1 MKKIIFLIFGCL
13 MAISTGLHAQ
23 NNTGKIFLEH
33 GGSITQVFNNS
44 GMQKAIDAAS
54 AGDVIYLSKGEF
66 NGGFTINKSI
76 SIVGSGADATNYN
89 DRTRFNWAG
98 NGVTIGSEENNNSL
112 SLEISIKG
120 VYFDNSVYLRSGV
133 ANITITKCYFQ
144 NGLST
149 NSGYSVKK
157 IILDRSRFNGIDMYS
172 QIEDLTAKNCKFYR
186 ISGQGGTTTA
196 SCKFVNCNIYTVETN
211 TKAMIVN
218 SIVNQVGNGTTDY
231 LNTNTILVNTLYHS
245 MNGYDPMEKAS
256 QQDCY
261 STTETLITNN
271 NDYECAM
278 TKDQLQ
284 AAGYL
289 GVDGTVVGIEGGV
302 NPYSLTLHAPSVT
315 SKGANVD
322 LNNKK
327 VTINVTATAN

>member
-23 NNTGKIFLEH
+23 NNTGKIFLQH
-33 GGSITQVFNNS
+33 DGSITQVFNYD

-66 NGGFTINKSI
+66 NGGFTVNKSI
-76 SIVGSGADATNYN
+76 SIVGSGADATNNN
-89 DRTRFNWAG
+89 DRTIFNWAG
-98 NGVTIGSEENNNSL
+98 NGVTIGSEENNNTY

-120 VYFDNSVYLRSGV
+120 VYFSSNVYLRSGV
-133 ANITITKCYFQ
+133 SNVTITKCYFQ
-144 NGLST
+144 NSLYN
-149 NSGYSVKK
+149 NSSVKK
-157 IILDRSRFNGIDMYS
+157 IVLDRTRFSYFNMDS
-172 QIEDLTAKNCKFYR
+172 QIEDLTAKNCKFYS

-196 SCKFVNCNIYTVETN
+196 SCKFVNCNIYKVATN

-218 SIVNQVGNGTTDY
+218 SIVNQVGEGTTDY

-256 QQDCY
+256 RQDCY

-284 AAGYL
+284 ANGYL
-289 GVDGTVVGIEGGV
+289 GVDGTVVGIEGGA
-302 NPYSLTLHAPSVT
+302 NPYSLTLHTPSVT

>member
-23 NNTGKIFLEH
+23 NNTGKIFLQHE
-33 GGSITQVFNNS
+33 GSITQVFNYD

-66 NGGFTINKSI
+66 NAGFKINKSI
-76 SIVGSGADATNYN
+76 SIVGSGADAANYN
-89 DRTRFNWAG
+89 DRTRINWTG
-98 NGVTIGSEENNNSL
+98 DGVTIGSEENNNSL

-120 VYFDNSVYLRSGV
+120 VYFDGSTYLRSGISNV
-133 ANITITKCYFQ
+133 TITKCYFS
-144 NGLST
+144 NGLY
-149 NSGYSVKK
+149 NNGSVKK
-157 IILDRSRFNGIDMYS
+157 IVLDRTRCWQLSMDS

-196 SCKFVNCNIYTVETN
+196 SCKFVNCNIYTVNTN

-218 SIVNQVGNGTTDY
+218 SIVNQVGEGTSEY